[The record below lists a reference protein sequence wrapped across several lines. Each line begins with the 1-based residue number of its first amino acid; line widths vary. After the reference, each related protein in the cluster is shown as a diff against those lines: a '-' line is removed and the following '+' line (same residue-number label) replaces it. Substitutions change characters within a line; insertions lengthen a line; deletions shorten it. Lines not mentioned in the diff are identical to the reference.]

1 MGPISGAARMIG
13 DNFNYELLLVPVNGV
28 FDLYTGGSRRPVF
41 FDVDATRPELR
52 ELDRNFP
59 AIREELVALLPQKQA
74 IPRYHELDAVQYNIS
89 AEVDPDKDWKVF
101 YLYAMGEWPEANRAS
116 CPKTSALLEKIPGL
130 FQAFFSILDGGK
142 SVPAHS
148 GPYRGY
154 LRYHLGLVV
163 PENNPP
169 TIRIKDQYHT
179 WQEGQSILFD
189 DSWNHEVINHSDGD
203 RVVLIVDIR
212 RPMPL
217 PFDSLNRFAQSIMRT
232 VYGKQIL
239 KKLA

>member
-1 MGPISGAARMIG
+1 MAGF
-13 DNFNYELLLVPVNGV
+13 DYEVLLVPLNRF
-28 FDLYTGGSRRPVF
+28 FDLYTGGNRRPVF
-41 FDVDATRPELR
+41 FDIDQTRPELR
-52 ELDRNFP
+52 DLDLNFP
-59 AIREELVALLPQKQA
+59 VIRDELLALLPQKQA
-74 IPRYHELDAVQYNIS
+74 IPRYHELDQVQYNIS
-89 AEVDPDKDWKVF
+89 AQVDSDKDWKVF
-101 YLYAMGEWPEANRAS
+101 YLHAMGEWPEGNRER
-116 CPKTSALLEKIPGL
+116 CPRTCALLAQVPGL

-142 SVPAHS
+142 SVPAHN

-163 PENNPP
+163 PEENPP
-169 TIRIKDQYHT
+169 TIRIKDQFHT
-179 WQEGQSILFD
+179 WQAGRSILFD
-189 DSWNHEVINHSDGD
+189 DSWNHEVINKSQSD

-217 PFDSLNRFAQSIMRT
+217 VFDGTNRFAQSVMRM